1 MNTYPV
7 AGLEVLPFKTQ
18 ALYVHMAMGLMIYDN
33 MYMESH
39 PRQFFHCLGCAVL
52 LCLVCL
58 FDLACFFLSSFSS
71 LI

>member
-1 MNTYPV
+1 MMMSCFIQPQTSMDIMQYSLINWEQVKGESPEFTSELSSNRGIYMI
-7 AGLEVLPFKTQ
+7 
-18 ALYVHMAMGLMIYDN
+18 VH
-33 MYMESH
+33 
-39 PRQFFHCLGCAVL
+39 VL